1 MKATDLKALNPEVI
15 TGVQLADEQAK
26 VKAYADIIAE
36 EMRRQLDKWGIQNPP
51 SYTSH
56 STAQFLARQSDQLR
70 ETCENKHNIG
80 RLSWTDI
87 LLEEVGEAMQEAVN
101 GDIAKLRAELIQ
113 VAAVCGSWIASI
125 DRNAPV
131 LNLPDYSPWRQHL
144 QANAEETVDVTTA
157 GGRVG
162 E

>member
-1 MKATDLKALNPEVI
+1 MKASDLKALDPTVLAGI
-15 TGVQLADEQAK
+15 QLADEQAK
-26 VKAYADIIAE
+26 VEAYADIIAE
-36 EMRRQLDKWGIQNPP
+36 EMRRQLDKWGIQNHP

-56 STAQFLARQSDQLR
+56 SMAQFLGRQADQMR
-70 ETCENKHNIG
+70 EICENKHNIG

-125 DRNAPV
+125 DRNEGV
-131 LNLPDYSPWRQHL
+131 K
-144 QANAEETVDVTTA
+144 
-157 GGRVG
+157 
-162 E
+162 